1 MDARQPE
8 TQKVPGTAG
17 NKSANPASMRA
28 CRGFDADGCRE
39 HAGNIV
45 GTAGNKSEQKE
56 EVCSHCSRHFQ
67 LPGTAGGRA
76 VTGCSHCSHCSRQK
90 QQCRH
95 AEFAPVKLLKAARR
109 LACSLF
115 FGAQKWCA
123 TLHRR
128 TRSTSLQAAPFLGC
142 SGLRCARAQFAQCA
156 HMHRVQGW
164 KPRGAWAADEFAVC
178 ARRPPRG
185 VKGCESARLRALTG
199 EGVQPCASA

>member
-17 NKSANPASMRA
+17 NKTANPAVMRV

-76 VTGCSHCSHCSRQK
+76 VTGCSHCSHCSHQK

-95 AEFAPVKLLKAARR
+95 AEFARRKPLKAAPC

-115 FGAQKWCA
+115 SGVQKWCA
-123 TLHRR
+123 TLQRR

-142 SGLRCARAQFAQCA
+142 SGLRCARVQFAQFA
-156 HMHRVQGW
+156 HTHRAQGW
-164 KPRGAWAADEFAVC
+164 KPRGAWAAGEFA
-178 ARRPPRG
+178 ARAGRPPHG
-185 VKGCESARLRALTG
+185 VKGCESARTRALIG
-199 EGVQPCASA
+199 EGAQPCASA